1 MLDNNT
7 SSSVFS
13 GEETVVLFIGLS
25 IVLLGGYI
33 INKYSQLI
41 EKIRKETTLLTLL
54 RKIDIMLSL
63 IETERHCS
71 YHFLFM
77 VLISANH

>member
-54 RKIDIMLSL
+54 
-63 IETERHCS
+63 
-71 YHFLFM
+71 
-77 VLISANH
+77 AQN